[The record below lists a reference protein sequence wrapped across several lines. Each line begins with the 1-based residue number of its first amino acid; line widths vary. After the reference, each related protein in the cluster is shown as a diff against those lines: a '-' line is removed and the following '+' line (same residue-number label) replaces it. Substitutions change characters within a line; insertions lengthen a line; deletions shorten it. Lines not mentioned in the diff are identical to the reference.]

1 MIENEFTLLAAIL
14 GRAIGFESILVMFT
28 QKPIITKKLKVVVA
42 EDETLFR
49 EFLVRIIKERFGF
62 EIVGEASTGE
72 EAYEICQKYTP
83 DLVLIDLELPGIL
96 GQDLAQR
103 LIDEM
108 PQTRILIISGVEDN
122 RRIGMLLSMGVTGF
136 LNKKEDFA
144 IFEQAIESVAKGD
157 VFVKTSMNAGDEKP
171 DSLDQRKQLESLSP
185 REREIVTFVGNGMT
199 NKEMAAKLELS
210 VKTVESHRSNISK
223 KLKIYDIA
231 SLTLFSVRTGLVS
244 L

>member
-1 MIENEFTLLAAIL
+1 MVTHN
-14 GRAIGFESILVMFT
+14 
-28 QKPIITKKLKVVVA
+28 LKVVVA

-49 EFLVRIIKERFGF
+49 DFLVRVIKQRFGF
-62 EIVGEASTGE
+62 EIVGEAPTGE
-72 EAYEICQKYTP
+72 EAYEICQEHQP
-83 DLVLIDLELPGIL
+83 DLVLIDLRLPGMT

-108 PQTRILIISGVEDN
+108 PQTRILIISGVEDQ

-136 LNKKEDFA
+136 LNKKEDFKV
-144 IFEQAIESVAKGD
+144 FEQAIESVAHGNI
-157 VFVKTSMNAGDEKP
+157 FVKTSMHSAEEKP
-171 DSLDQRKQLESLSP
+171 DILDQREQLESLSP
-185 REREIVTFVGNGMT
+185 REREIVAFVGSGMT
-199 NKEMAAKLELS
+199 NKEMAAKLNLS